1 MLKWVK
7 KQFEG
12 DDIEDVNSAV
22 IDKIIKGDLGHKGV
36 FGSHTVA
43 AVLFCKL
50 KKLNIYPKKQQNDI
64 LFIGFHMDMD
74 VLIVDR
80 VKSNS
85 RKFLQTSNLMLFLA
99 RF

>member
-64 LFIGFHMDMD
+64 LFIGFHTDMD
-74 VLIVDR
+74 VLIVNELNPIQENFCR
-80 VKSNS
+80 QAIWCC
-85 RKFLQTSNLMLFLA
+85 F
-99 RF
+99 